1 MGPANCNQPLHVFW
15 LSPWACPDKQPKRQD
30 QLRVPRLG
38 HVWMSMPRTA
48 LEPLDISRQPARSA
62 VLDGGWDPRLP
73 QVGRVEHRSLAGCEP
88 AQSRLRAA
96 SRRQGAVA
104 GPSIATDEC
113 YSSLR

>member
-1 MGPANCNQPLHVFW
+1 MADGTRDFH
-15 LSPWACPDKQPKRQD
+15 
-30 QLRVPRLG
+30 
-38 HVWMSMPRTA
+38 
-48 LEPLDISRQPARSA
+48 SA
-62 VLDGGWDPRLP
+62 

-96 SRRQGAVA
+96 RRRQGAVA